1 MRHQASRSAEK
12 ERQRQIQDLYDRM
25 YYGAAKAIAN
35 ARKHGKAEGQ
45 WTLRRHSFPYPK
57 RNGFTDLM

>member
-1 MRHQASRSAEK
+1 MKRQTSNSAEK
-12 ERQRQIQDLYDRM
+12 EKQRQIQNIYDQM
-25 YYGAAKAIAN
+25 YYGATKAVAN

-57 RNGFTDLM
+57 RNGFTNLM

>member
-1 MRHQASRSAEK
+1 MRRKLSSAEK
-12 ERQRQIQDLYDRM
+12 ERQKQIQDLYDRM

-57 RNGFTDLM
+57 RNGFSYLE

>member
-1 MRHQASRSAEK
+1 MKRQASSAEK
-12 ERQRQIQDLYDRM
+12 ERQKQIQDLYDRM
-25 YYGAAKAIAN
+25 YYGATKAVAN

-57 RNGFTDLM
+57 RNGFPDLM